1 MHTHPLIGTL
11 DKESQK
17 RIRKSIKLIAA
28 NIEFN
33 RLIEHHTLTELS
45 IGTLSDEKVKLGRI
59 DLMIHLNKEIIIID
73 YKSDLKPAIN
83 LDNIP
88 ENYINQILSYK
99 EIVEKIYPHHKIYT
113 KILWLE
119 SGELMEVLTIMAD

>member
-11 DKESQK
+11 DKKSQK
-17 RIRKSIKLIAA
+17 RIKKSIKLIAA

-45 IGTLSDEKVKLGRI
+45 IGTLLNEKVKLGRI

-73 YKSDLKPAIN
+73 YKSDIKPAANIT
-83 LDNIP
+83 NIP
-88 ENYINQILSYK
+88 ESYINQLLSYK
-99 EIVEKIYPHHKIYT
+99 DIVEKIYPDSKVRIQ
-113 KILWLE
+113 ILWLE
-119 SGELMEVLTIMAD
+119 SGNLMEIPTIMAN